1 MSNNNAAIAKL
12 FLDLSQV
19 ADSVLY
25 PTARSRALAANQKLG
40 AGQRALLERID
51 GFRSIDQLLSMSGDV
66 VGVHATLGK
75 WLAEGVVTTDAA
87 DVGEQPVAVR
97 VAAGAAEPAAAR
109 SGELESAKR
118 LLMLEAKLLLGAG
131 AGRLTPRIAA
141 CESIEQ
147 VYDLIVKFQEH
158 LAKTGKADPD
168 VFLDRLSKGLAAV
181 RSQPAARVRAS
192 S

>member
-1 MSNNNAAIAKL
+1 MSNSNAAIAKL

-19 ADSVLY
+19 ADTVLY
-25 PTARSRALAANQKLG
+25 PTGRSRALATNQTLG

-75 WLAEGVVTTDAA
+75 WLAEGVVTTDPDA
-87 DVGEQPVAVR
+87 VREQPVI
-97 VAAGAAEPAAAR
+97 VATVASAAEPAAAK
-109 SGELESAKR
+109 SGELDSAKR
-118 LLMLEAKLLLGAG
+118 LLMLEAKLLLGSS

-181 RSQPAARVRAS
+181 RNQPAARVRAPG
-192 S
+192 

>member
-1 MSNNNAAIAKL
+1 MSNSNAAIAKL

-19 ADSVLY
+19 ADTVLY
-25 PTARSRALAANQKLG
+25 PTGRSRALATNQTLG

-75 WLAEGVVTTDAA
+75 WLAEGVVTTDPDA
-87 DVGEQPVAVR
+87 VREQPVT
-97 VAAGAAEPAAAR
+97 VASAAEPAAAK
-109 SGELESAKR
+109 SGELDSAKR
-118 LLMLEAKLLLGAG
+118 LLMLEAKLLLGSS

-181 RSQPAARVRAS
+181 RNQPAARVRAPG
-192 S
+192 

>member
-1 MSNNNAAIAKL
+1 MSNSNAAIAKL

-19 ADSVLY
+19 ADTVLY
-25 PTARSRALAANQKLG
+25 PTGRSRALAANQKLG

-66 VGVHATLGK
+66 VDVHATLGK
-75 WLAEGVVTTDAA
+75 WLAEGVVTTDPDAIS
-87 DVGEQPVAVR
+87 EQPVAVHAAVGKVTP
-97 VAAGAAEPAAAR
+97 VAAR
-109 SGELESAKR
+109 TGELDSAKR
-118 LLMLEAKLLLGAG
+118 LLMLEAKLLLGTS

-181 RSQPAARVRAS
+181 RNQPAAGVRAS
-192 S
+192 G